1 VDASKE
7 KARPARQVIGRLWG
21 FMGRYRRMYV
31 IGLALGIL
39 DALCQTLI
47 PMVFRT
53 VLNALQADPGGFMR
67 QWFWPGLGAG
77 LLLVAVFLPTAFLF
91 HTFCSISVTRLVR
104 DMRNGL
110 YQHIQRLSADF
121 FHRRKVGELNQRLS
135 SDIDNMANAAMW
147 GMGLIWQSCMI
158 TWATIMMLSIEPRL
172 TALFAALMLA
182 VAVWSRYYMPR
193 LRVLSRNVRDAG
205 GEVSA
210 IVTEYVSLNDLIKSY
225 TSEDVMDARVHHY
238 TNQLRKKSERFVWQQ
253 YIFSDLLQTVTRFL
267 APFALLFVGAA
278 LLAGGRLRVGDLV
291 AFWGFWLLMGGAVNA
306 LLQTITSIFT
316 GLASADRVLEIFD
329 ENPLVRDAAD
339 AVTLPAVRGDIA
351 FENVS
356 FNYPAEKDQPVLRQV
371 SFVVPA
377 GRRVA
382 IVGPS
387 GAGKSTLLQL
397 IMRFY
402 DPLEGRI
409 TLDGQDLRR
418 LAQANLRG
426 FVGMVMQDSAFFSGS
441 IEDNLRLAK
450 EDATAQELEAA
461 LAGAN
466 ALEFIQAM
474 PRGLKTVL
482 GERGVRLSGGQKQRL
497 SIARVFLKNPPI
509 LLLDEATSSLDS
521 LAERQV
527 QQAMDRLMTGR
538 TTLIVAHRISTIQN
552 ADEIIVL
559 HHGRLVARGRHVE
572 LLSTCPLYRS
582 LCAHQHLSVAAG
594 SPEMPTRWAQSPDDP
609 TPA

>member
-1 VDASKE
+1 MDASKE
-7 KARPARQVIGRLWG
+7 KARPARQVIRRLWS

-31 IGLALGIL
+31 FGLALGIL

-47 PMVFRT
+47 PMALREVF
-53 VLNALQADPGGFMR
+53 NAVGADPDGFM
-67 QWFWPGLGAG
+67 QNWFWPGLGGG
-77 LLLVAVFLPTAFLF
+77 LCLVAVFLPTAFFF

-104 DMRNGL
+104 DMRDGL

-135 SDIDNMANAAMW
+135 SDIDNMASAAMW
-147 GMGLIWQSCMI
+147 GMGLVWQSCRI
-158 TWATIMMLSIEPRL
+158 VWATIMMLTIEPRL
-172 TALFAALMLA
+172 TALFVALMLA
-182 VAVWSRYYMPR
+182 VAAWSRYYMPR
-193 LRVLSRNVRDAG
+193 LRRLSRNVRDAG

-210 IVTEYVSLNDLIKSY
+210 AVTEYVSLNDLIKSY
-225 TSEDVMDARVHHY
+225 TSEEAIDSRVHY
-238 TNQLRKKSERFVWQQ
+238 FTNQLRKKNERFIWQQ
-253 YIFSDLLQTVTRFL
+253 YIFSDLLQTCTRFA
-267 APFALLFVGAA
+267 APFTLLFVGAA
-278 LLAGGRLRVGDLV
+278 MLAQGRLKVGDLA
-291 AFWGFWLLMGGAVNA
+291 AFLTFWLLMGGAVDA
-306 LLQTITSIFT
+306 LVQTITSIFT

-329 ENPLVRDAAD
+329 EKPMVRDAAD
-339 AVTLPAVRGDIA
+339 ALALPAVRGDIA

-356 FNYPAEKDQPVLRQV
+356 FNYPAEKDQAVLRQV

-387 GAGKSTLLQL
+387 GAGKSTILQL

-409 TLDGQDLRR
+409 TVDGHDLRR
-418 LAQANLRG
+418 LEQSNLRG
-426 FVGMVMQDSAFFSGS
+426 FIGMVMQDSAFFSGA
-441 IEDNLRLAK
+441 IDDNLRLAR
-450 EDATAQELEAA
+450 EDATAGEIESA
-461 LAGAN
+461 LAAAN
-466 ALEFIQAM
+466 ALDFIKAM
-474 PRGLKTVL
+474 PQGIKTVL

-559 HHGRLVARGRHVE
+559 HHGRLAARGRHAE
-572 LLSTCPLYRS
+572 LLSTSPLYRS
-582 LCAHQHLSVAAG
+582 LCAHQHLGAAADA
-594 SPEMPTRWAQSPDDP
+594 PEIPTWWAQSPDDV